1 VSPHDDSEPLAR
13 LAKCREEIAELDA
26 QIIAAFAKRVTLA
39 MRTAAL
45 KQAAGLPILDPKRE
59 AEVIRRNVALA
70 RDAGL
75 PEEAVR
81 AIFWHL
87 LGISRRAQETG

>member
-1 VSPHDDSEPLAR
+1 MSTHDESEPLAS
-13 LAKCREEIAELDA
+13 LARCREEIAALDA
-26 QIIAAFAKRVTLA
+26 QIIDSFAKRVRLA
-39 MRTAAL
+39 VRTASL
-45 KQAAGLPILDPKRE
+45 KKAAGLPILDPKRE
-59 AEVIRRNVALA
+59 AEVIRRNVELA

-87 LGISRRAQETG
+87 LGVSRRAQETE